1 MTYQI
6 KYNSYFNQL
15 MCDIILQIIQK
26 IYLENYL
33 LTNYQMFHL
42 FKYLLNQYHIL
53 IIIYLFSFNEYFLIY
68 LHL

>member
-42 FKYLLNQYHIL
+42 FKYLLNQYHIIL
-53 IIIYLFSFNEYFLIY
+53 IIQFFSLDEYF
-68 LHL
+68 

>member
-6 KYNSYFNQL
+6 KYNLYFNQL
-15 MCDIILQIIQK
+15 MYDIILQIIQK

-53 IIIYLFSFNEYFLIY
+53 LIIQFFSLDEYF
-68 LHL
+68 